1 MLRAGLLFRATTEG
15 RSLSDMIGSEE
26 RSRNPASGTTNY
38 LYDGMN
44 DVEEVDNSGNVLAR
58 YTQDQAIDQ
67 PMSELRSGTA
77 SNYESDG
84 IGSVTSLTNS
94 TGTLANSYT
103 YDSFGKLT
111 ASTGTLTNP
120 FQYTGRDFDAETGL
134 FFFRARYYYPGTGRL
149 ISEDP
154 NGISAGINYYDYV
167 KSDPTTLVDPFGLD
181 SGPWHPPAGVHT
193 KCLPTDSCKR
203 SRERFTS
210 WRG

>member
-1 MLRAGLLFRATTEG
+1 
-15 RSLSDMIGSEE
+15 MIGSEE

-134 FFFRARYYYPGTGRL
+134 FYFRARYYYPGTGRL